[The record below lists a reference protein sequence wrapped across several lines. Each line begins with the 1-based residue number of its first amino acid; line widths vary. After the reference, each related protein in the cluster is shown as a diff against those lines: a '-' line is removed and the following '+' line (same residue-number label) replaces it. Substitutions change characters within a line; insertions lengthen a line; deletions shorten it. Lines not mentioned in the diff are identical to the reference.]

1 MVRTTAAAAL
11 LGAADTGAFLAR
23 RPALFREAP
32 SRAWGS
38 AAFLGAWLVLAASA
52 VRDADRAGA
61 ATLGLAGVL
70 GAGNAAMLA
79 AHVRARVL
87 SPRVFAG
94 AALSGIA
101 LAGALRSR

>member
-1 MVRTTAAAAL
+1 VRSTIAAAL
-11 LGAADTGAFLAR
+11 LGAADTGTFLAR
-23 RPALFREAP
+23 RPHLFREAP

-38 AAFLGAWLVLAASA
+38 AAFLGGWLALAASA
-52 VRDADRAGA
+52 ARDTDRAGGT
-61 ATLGLAGVL
+61 TLGLAGLL

-79 AHVRARVL
+79 AHLRAGVI

-94 AALSGIA
+94 AGLSGLA